1 MRPEE
6 RKAREDRM
14 EMEKDLQEGRVKKGK
29 KGRVLRIILKTIGIL
44 ILLVYVAVPVGFGIY
59 STSRFPHEVGNP
71 PERFEEVSLTTTDGV
86 PLAAWYAPPENGAA
100 IVLIHGATSNREAVR
115 GYADALRKEGF
126 GVLAL
131 DLRGHGESGGDGV
144 NSFGWNGT
152 EDVGAAVEYLS
163 RQDGVSRI
171 GALGLSLGGEVLLH
185 AAASY
190 PEIRAVMADGA
201 TFLSL
206 EDYLALPS
214 NRSFVRSYT
223 NRVVFATAQ
232 VFGGPPPKERIVD
245 SMMEAKDTRFL
256 LVAGGLVKNEVDYN
270 SLFAK
275 LDASRCDLWIA
286 EGAGHTEA
294 FSRDPGAYTQRMIR
308 FFERGLLE
316 GEE

>member
-1 MRPEE
+1 
-6 RKAREDRM
+6 M
-14 EMEKDLQEGRVKKGK
+14 EMKRDLQEGRVKKGK
-29 KGRVLRIILKTIGIL
+29 KGRMLRIILKTIGIL

-59 STSRFPHEVGNP
+59 STRRFPHEVGNP

-86 PLAAWYAPPENGAA
+86 SLAAWYAPPENGAA
-100 IVLIHGATSNREAVR
+100 IVLLHGATSSREAVR
-115 GYADALRKEGF
+115 GYAEVLEREGF

-144 NSFGWNGT
+144 NTFGWNGT
-152 EDVGAAVEYLS
+152 EDVRAAVEYLE
-163 RQDGVSRI
+163 RKEGVSRI

-185 AAASY
+185 AAAAY
-190 PEIRAVMADGA
+190 PGIEAVMADGA

-206 EDYLALPS
+206 EDYLALPT

-223 NRVVFATAQ
+223 NRVVFATAE

-245 SMMEAKDTRFL
+245 SIVEAKDTRFL

-275 LDASRCDLWIA
+275 IDESRCDLWIA

-294 FSRDPGAYTQRMIR
+294 FIREPEGYAERMIR